1 MTRHNT
7 HVDHRVVKIVDEM
20 LCFFYSL
27 KATNIKM
34 DMEIN
39 DCSTV
44 LSFWAT
50 IKEPVIG
57 RRLEKIK
64 KLLSSPRT
72 HELEEYY
79 WGLTGNDMTP
89 STELSLIGMMTDE
102 YVIEYE
108 EESEK
113 IFIKLVRN
121 SGVC

>member
-7 HVDHRVVKIVDEM
+7 HVDHRMVKIVDEI

-34 DMEIN
+34 DMQIKE
-39 DCSTV
+39 CSTE
-44 LSFWAT
+44 LSFWAK
-50 IKEPVIG
+50 IKEPIIQ
-57 RRLEKIK
+57 RRLDKIK
-64 KLLSSPRT
+64 KLLSSPRA

-89 STELSLIGMMTDE
+89 STELSLVGMMIDE

-108 EESEK
+108 EGSEDF
-113 IFIKLVRN
+113 FIKLVRN
-121 SGVC
+121 SELC